1 MRPDLRVVAA
11 VGIGGSVG
19 ATARY
24 ELSQLWPEPAGQGF
38 PWTTFAVNIT
48 GCFAIGV
55 LVAALAELT
64 APHPLARPL
73 LGTGFLGGYT
83 TLSTYAEQTRAL
95 IANGESAVAAAYV
108 FGTLVAALVAVWLG
122 MLVVRIAAEQRR
134 RRR

>member
-1 MRPDLRVVAA
+1 MRPDLRVVVA
-11 VGIGGSVG
+11 VAIGGSVG

-24 ELSQLWPEPAGQGF
+24 GLSQLWPEPAGQAF
-38 PWTTFAVNIT
+38 PWTTFAVNIS
-48 GCFAIGV
+48 GCLAIGV

-83 TLSTYAEQTRAL
+83 TMSTYAEQTRAL
-95 IANGESAVAAAYV
+95 AANGRWGIAAAYV
-108 FGTLVAALVAVWLG
+108 VGTLVGALIAVWLG
-122 MLVVRIAAEQRR
+122 MLVVRIAAEERR